1 MTWSTN
7 AESDTVMTM
16 FPIAN
21 ILFVPAWG
29 TKVNTKVETSFGG
42 KSETDNIALEL
53 NRRDTPC
60 GKEGEDTVTLTVAFD
75 CEVGVKNNADAE
87 SLKRSMSHKWRSV
100 EGYNTYET
108 EKHLGNDVPCCR
120 IWTCRKCACIWGG
133 RLP

>member
-75 CEVGVKNNADAE
+75 CEVGVNNNADAMK
-87 SLKRSMSHKWRSV
+87 LK
-100 EGYNTYET
+100 N
-108 EKHLGNDVPCCR
+108 
-120 IWTCRKCACIWGG
+120 IWGMMSPVVG
-133 RLP
+133 SGPVVNVPASGEGDCHPPTQSRVEALQRKGV